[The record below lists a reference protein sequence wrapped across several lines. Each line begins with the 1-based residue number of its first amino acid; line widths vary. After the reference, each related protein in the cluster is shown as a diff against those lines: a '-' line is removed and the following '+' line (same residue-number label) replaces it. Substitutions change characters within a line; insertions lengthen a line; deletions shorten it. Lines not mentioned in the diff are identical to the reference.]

1 MYAKTVPWQGK
12 KYTIVFSI
20 IFVNAK
26 TVLGQAQK
34 IYNCLL
40 NKVYKK

>member
-1 MYAKTVPWQGK
+1 MPKQYLGKVK

-26 TVLGQAQK
+26 TVLGQVQK

-40 NKVYKK
+40 NKVCKK